1 MSKTFAN
8 LQKSNYLV
16 VLLFLFLSTFFFY
29 GLDKYAIF
37 SIDDW
42 PYSWVSEEKGDNYF
56 SPFGDDAVRKHVDSV
71 EDAIVSQSREYFRSN
86 GRFITHVMVQTI
98 CGTVPMSTF
107 VIINTM
113 VFFVFLFC
121 MIHFSL
127 RRPYRLEEMM
137 ILLGGIW
144 FLIPFKGM
152 TFFGNVAMTV
162 NYLWTTT
169 FTLLFMMLY
178 YGLKRS
184 GRRVSF
190 WGLIGLFILSVI
202 VGSLQE
208 SFCIGFAGAFFFL
221 LILGWKTKTLT
232 RLDIVVAVG
241 YMIGAAFCVLSPANF
256 SRAHGDGI
264 GFHFNV
270 IYGLLASPAFDV
282 FLITLV
288 FYLFRRRNQFAHFV
302 KENFI
307 FSLAFLFNLLFAL
320 VIAYNGRHQLTCIS
334 VLALILTCKIWF
346 EEFQWSAKWK
356 TLFAVLLTVG
366 IIITYIPIK
375 SLRKE
380 YNTAYEELIDK
391 VKNSNDSII
400 GAKKFADLTGE
411 IHNMPLVDNYYVST
425 FSFFGSDSWERGVS
439 LMLTDGQ
446 DLFRLRHVLPENPD
460 VIAAGCIKE
469 NEVLPELWRVGD
481 LYVCRSDQELP
492 LDAFRLKVVKKP
504 KAFFMS
510 NIEEILKPSEK
521 YFYNGCWYYLFMG
534 GILDVKS
541 FEKSV

>member
-1 MSKTFAN
+1 MNNMSSKS
-8 LQKSNYLV
+8 QKSNNLV
-16 VLLFLFLSTFFFY
+16 VLLFLLLSTFFFY

-42 PYSWVSEEKGDNYF
+42 PYSWVSEENGDNYF

-98 CGTVPMSTF
+98 CGTVPMNSF
-107 VIINTM
+107 VVINTL
-113 VFFVFLFC
+113 VFCVFLYC
-121 MIHFSL
+121 MLHFSL
-127 RRPYRLEEMM
+127 RKPYRLAEML

-169 FTLLFMMLY
+169 FTLLFLMLY

-184 GRRVSF
+184 GRKLSIIT
-190 WGLIGLFILSVI
+190 LIGLFFLSGI

-221 LILGWKTKTLT
+221 LVIGWRTKALT
-232 RLDIVVAVG
+232 RLDIVIALG

-256 SRAHGDGI
+256 SRAQGDGI

-288 FYLFRRRNQFAHFV
+288 IYLLRHRNQFVYFFR
-302 KENFI
+302 ENFI

-334 VLALILTCKIWF
+334 ILALILTCKIWF
-346 EEFQWSAKWK
+346 EEFQWRARWK
-356 TLFAVLLTVG
+356 AVFAVILTVG

-375 SLRKE
+375 SLRKK
-380 YNTAYEELIDK
+380 YNAAYEELIDK

-400 GAKKFADLTGE
+400 GAKDFADFTGK
-411 IHNMPLVDNYYVST
+411 IHNMPLVENYYVNT

-439 LMLTDGQ
+439 LMLTNGK
-446 DLFRLRHVLPENPD
+446 DLYHLRHVLPEDPGI
-460 VIAAGCIKE
+460 IAAGCINK
-469 NEVLPELWRVGD
+469 NEVFPDLWRVGD
-481 LYVCRSDQELP
+481 IYVSRSDKELP
-492 LDAFRLKVVKKP
+492 LDSFKIKVIKRP

-510 NIEEILKPSEK
+510 NIEEIIKPSEK
-521 YFYNGCWYYLFMG
+521 YFYKGNWYYLFMG

>member
-1 MSKTFAN
+1 MSSMSLK
-8 LQKSNYLV
+8 LQKSNNLV
-16 VLLFLFLSTFFFY
+16 VLLFLLFSTFFFY

-42 PYSWVSEEKGDNYF
+42 PYSWVSEEEGSNYF
-56 SPFGDDAVRKHVDSV
+56 SPLGDDAVRKHVDSV

-86 GRFITHVMVQTI
+86 GRFVTHVMVQTI

-107 VIINTM
+107 VVINTL
-113 VFFVFLFC
+113 VFCVFLYC
-121 MIHFSL
+121 MLRFSL
-127 RRPYRLEEMM
+127 RKPYRLAEML

-169 FTLLFMMLY
+169 FTLLFLLLY
-178 YGLKRS
+178 CWLKRS
-184 GRRVSF
+184 GKNIP
-190 WGLIGLFILSVI
+190 LIGLVGLFLLSVI

-221 LILGWKTKTLT
+221 LIVEWKAKTLT
-232 RLDIVVAVG
+232 RTDVAIAVG

-256 SRAHGDGI
+256 SRAEGDGI

-282 FLITLV
+282 FLLTLAV
-288 FYLFRRRNQFAHFV
+288 YLVRRRKQFLAFV
-302 KENFI
+302 KDNLI
-307 FSLAFLFNLLFAL
+307 FSLAFLFNLLFAI

-334 VLALILTCKIWF
+334 VLALIMTCKIWF

-356 TLFAVLLTVG
+356 SFFASLLTVG
-366 IIITYIPIK
+366 MIISYIPIN
-375 SLRKE
+375 SLRSE
-380 YNTAYEELIDK
+380 YKSAYDELISRVK
-391 VKNSNDSII
+391 VSTDSII

-411 IHNMPLVDNYYVST
+411 IHNMPLVDNYYVNT

-439 LMLTDGQ
+439 LMLTNGKDIYH
-446 DLFRLRHVLPENPD
+446 LRHVLPEAPD
-460 VIAAGCIKE
+460 IIASECINK
-469 NEVLPELWRVGD
+469 NEVFPDLWRVGGI
-481 LYVCRSDQELP
+481 YVCRSDEELP
-492 LDAFRLKVVKKP
+492 LDSFKMKVVRKP

-510 NIEEILKPSEK
+510 NVEESIKPSEK
-521 YFYNGCWYYLFMG
+521 YFYNGHWYYLFMG
-534 GILDVKS
+534 GILEVKS